1 VRHVIGQDAAPST
14 SKQVGVR
21 RWIPVALVVVVATL
35 TAGVGGSGALAARAT
50 AGTVGLDRAAAPAT
64 TTTTTTT
71 GVPVPPTATPAT
83 TTPPPTTEAP
93 APTTTPA
100 PAPPAVAAAPGGHFT
115 MDPYRGLG
123 AWLDVYDWS
132 ETFAR
137 GGPPAEGPHSVDA
150 MADLG
155 ARTLFIQ
162 GSKWDSPTD
171 VLEPLR
177 LGAIIERAQARGIA
191 VVVWYLPTLVDP
203 EADLRR
209 LLALASLP
217 VDGLA
222 VDIEALNVDDVTERS
237 RRLVELSA
245 RLRAA
250 LPGQVL
256 GGIVLEP
263 VLLEEVNTRMWPG
276 FPWAEIAPHYDV
288 WLPMAYWT
296 NRRADSGWR
305 DGHRYTAENIDRV
318 RARIG
323 RPDAPV
329 HALGGIA
336 DRTTPEQLAGFRQAA
351 LERGAL
357 GASIYDHNT
366 TAPHLWPEL
375 QALRGLGS

>member
-1 VRHVIGQDAAPST
+1 VIGQVATPST
-14 SKQVGVR
+14 SKQVVVR

-35 TAGVGGSGALAARAT
+35 TAGIGGSGALAART
-50 AGTVGLDRAAAPAT
+50 ANGAAGLDRAAAPT
-64 TTTTTTT
+64 TTTITT
-71 GVPVPPTATPAT
+71 GVPVPTTAAPAAA
-83 TTPPPTTEAP
+83 TPPPTTETP
-93 APTTTPA
+93 APTTTVT
-100 PAPPAVAAAPGGHFT
+100 PAPPTTPPLAAAHGGPFT
-115 MDPYRGLG
+115 VDPYRGLG

-177 LGAIIERAQARGIA
+177 LGAIVERARARGMS
-191 VVVWYLPTLVDP
+191 VVVWYLPTLVDV

-222 VDIEALNVDDVTERS
+222 VDIEALNVDDVAERS
-237 RRLVELSA
+237 RRLVELST

-263 VLLEEVNTRMWPG
+263 VLLEEINTRMWPG

-366 TAPHLWPEL
+366 TAAHLWPEL
-375 QALRGLGS
+375 QALRGLGH